1 MCQVG
6 EGCVCMCLF
15 EILSTVKHTLML
27 YSFSSLPA
35 HECRMC
41 VNSCWSSSGLWPC
54 GYTPT
59 HRSKHSRVYVWK
71 AFIKGREKSWT
82 CPYLSVCVWGWVWWA
97 GGGLGLFTFAY
108 RPSSS
113 SKEAWGGTDPAVRPP
128 GEGVRLMKVWGGGGW
143 RKVLMRA

>member
-1 MCQVG
+1 MIHSMTICARLERVV
-6 EGCVCMCLF
+6 CVCVCLF
-15 EILSTVKHTLML
+15 GF

-41 VNSCWSSSGLWPC
+41 VNSCWSCGGLWPC
-54 GYTPT
+54 GHTPT
-59 HRSKHSRVYVWK
+59 HLSKQSRVYVWQ
-71 AFIKGREKSWT
+71 AFIKGREKGCS
-82 CPYLSVCVWGWVWWA
+82 YLSICVWAWVWWA

-113 SKEAWGGTDPAVRPP
+113 SKEAWGGMDPAAGPP